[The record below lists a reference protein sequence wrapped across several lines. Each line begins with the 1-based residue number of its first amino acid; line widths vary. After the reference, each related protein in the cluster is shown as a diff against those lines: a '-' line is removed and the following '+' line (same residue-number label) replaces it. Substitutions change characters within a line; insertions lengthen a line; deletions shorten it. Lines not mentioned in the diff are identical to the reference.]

1 MATSTIQ
8 LVRTIARSSQYAR
21 LEPLLFAANTYND
34 PAFSNAD
41 WVRQT
46 ILAPP
51 FAWRWNRT
59 IKGSPSA
66 PAFSTVIGTSDYTVS
81 LPTFGWLEKAVL
93 YDPKS
98 GYVATELQ
106 VELVKG
112 EDTNPSTPQ
121 RIAAQGDDGEGNITF
136 RIFPAPD
143 EIYNVVLI
151 FQNAAQ
157 LFTAPTQTW
166 SPIPDYLSYIF
177 NEGFDAKTFEYLND
191 PRFQISL
198 QLFYQELAE
207 ASEGLSQSQRNLWLS
222 DKLNTLRQTA
232 AVQAGRS

>member
-1 MATSTIQ
+1 MATSTIE
-8 LVRTIARSSQYAR
+8 LARTIARSSQYAR
-21 LEPLLFAANTYND
+21 LEPLLFGANPYND

-41 WVRQT
+41 WVKQT

-66 PAFSTVIGTSDYTVS
+66 PAFATTIGDSDYAVN

-93 YDPKS
+93 YNPTS

-151 FQNAAQ
+151 FQNAAE
-157 LFTAPTQTW
+157 LFTATTDTW
-166 SPIPDYLSYIF
+166 SPIPDYMSFVF
-177 NEGFDAKTFEYLND
+177 NEGMDYKTFEYLGD
-191 PRFQISL
+191 PRMQSSG
-198 QLFYQELAE
+198 QLFFQSLAQM
-207 ASEGLSQSQRNLWLS
+207 SEGLSESAKNLWLS